1 MSVLVTGG
9 ARSGK
14 SSFAERL
21 CMQRSS
27 EAWYVAT
34 AQAYDDE
41 MRERI
46 RLHQSQRDEAG
57 YLWHTVEEPLALPE
71 LITRM
76 GESHTGTS
84 APTVLVDCL
93 TLWLSNVL
101 LAHEHEPA
109 QVLYDHMDALVVA
122 IQSYPGLLVLV
133 TNEVGDGI
141 VPEYALGRRYR
152 DLAGILN
159 QRIAAICREVFLVTV
174 GIAIELKS
182 REYRL

>member
-46 RLHQSQRDEAG
+46 RLHQNQREASG
-57 YLWHTVEEPLALPE
+57 YLWHTVEEPMALPAF
-71 LITRM
+71 ITRM
-76 GESHTGTS
+76 GEDHTGTS
-84 APTVLVDCL
+84 APTILVDCL
-93 TLWLSNVL
+93 TLWLTNVL
-101 LAHEHEPA
+101 LAHEDEPE
-109 QVLYDHMDALVVA
+109 QVMQDHMDALVEA
-122 IQSYPGLLVLV
+122 IRMYPGLLVLV

-141 VPEYALGRRYR
+141 VPEYALGRTYR

-159 QRIAAICREVFLVTV
+159 QRIAAICGEVFLVTV
-174 GIAIELKS
+174 GIAMELKS
-182 REYRL
+182 KEYRL

>member
-34 AQAYDDE
+34 AQGHDE

-46 RLHQSQRDEAG
+46 AMHQHQREASG
-57 YLWHTVEEPLALPE
+57 YLWHTMEEPIHLPAL
-71 LITRM
+71 ISRM
-76 GESHTGTS
+76 GEGHTGTS
-84 APTVLVDCL
+84 APTILVDCL
-93 TLWLSNVL
+93 TLWLTNVL
-101 LAHEHEPA
+101 LAHEHDEK
-109 QVLYDHMDALVVA
+109 QVLQGHLDALVEA
-122 IQSYPGLLVLV
+122 IRTYPGLLVLV

-141 VPEYALGRRYR
+141 VPEYALFGRKYR
-152 DLAGILN
+152 DLAGVLN
-159 QRIAAICREVFLVTV
+159 QRIAAICGEVFLVTV

-182 REYRL
+182 KEYRL

>member
-21 CMQRSS
+21 VMHRSS

-46 RLHQSQRDEAG
+46 RMHQKQREAAG
-57 YLWHTVEEPLALPE
+57 YLWHTVEAPLDLPE
-71 LITRM
+71 WISQM
-76 GESHTGTS
+76 GQSRAGTS

-93 TLWLSNVL
+93 TLWLSNEL
-101 LAHEHEPA
+101 LAHEHDPES
-109 QVLYDHMDALVVA
+109 VLQARMDALVEA
-122 IQSYPGLLVLV
+122 IRAYPGLLVLV

-141 VPEYALGRRYR
+141 VPEYPLGRRYR

-159 QRIAAICREVFLVTV
+159 QRVAAICREVFLVTV
-174 GIAIELKS
+174 GIAVELKS
-182 REYRL
+182 KEYRL

>member
-46 RLHQSQRDEAG
+46 RLHQNQRDEVG

-76 GESHTGTS
+76 GESQTGSS
-84 APTVLVDCL
+84 APTILVDCL
-93 TLWLSNVL
+93 TLWLTNVL
-101 LAHEHEPA
+101 LTHEQEPE
-109 QVLYDHMDALVVA
+109 QVVLDHMNALVTA
-122 IQSYPGLLVLV
+122 IESYPGLLVLV
-133 TNEVGDGI
+133 TNEVGTASYRSMRLAEGI
-141 VPEYALGRRYR
+141 
-152 DLAGILN
+152 GIW
-159 QRIAAICREVFLVTV
+159 RA
-174 GIAIELKS
+174 
-182 REYRL
+182 Y

>member
-46 RLHQSQRDEAG
+46 AMHRKQREESG
-57 YLWHTVEEPLALPE
+57 YLWRTMEEPLALPA
-71 LITRM
+71 LIQQM
-76 GESHTGTS
+76 GEGHTGTS
-84 APTVLVDCL
+84 APTILVDCL
-93 TLWLSNVL
+93 TLWLTNVL
-101 LAHEHEPA
+101 LAHEHDEGH
-109 QVLYDHMDALVVA
+109 VLQGHLDALVEAV
-122 IQSYPGLLVLV
+122 QTYPGLLVLV

-141 VPEYALGRRYR
+141 VPEYKLGRVYR
-152 DLAGILN
+152 DLAGVLN
-159 QRIAAICREVFLVTV
+159 QRIATICREVFLVTV
-174 GIAIELKS
+174 GIPIELKS
-182 REYRL
+182 KEYRL

>member
-34 AQAYDDE
+34 AQPYDDE

-46 RLHQSQRDEAG
+46 GLHQNQREASG
-57 YLWHTVEEPLALPE
+57 YLWHTLEEPLALPA
-71 LITRM
+71 LIIRM
-76 GESHTGTS
+76 GEDHTGTS
-84 APTVLVDCL
+84 APTILVDCL
-93 TLWLSNVL
+93 TLWLTNVL
-101 LAHEHEPA
+101 LAHEHEDE
-109 QVLYDHMDALVVA
+109 QVLQDHMDALVEA
-122 IQSYPGLLVLV
+122 ISSYPGLLVLV

-141 VPEYALGRRYR
+141 VPEYALGRKYR

-182 REYRL
+182 KEYRL